1 MAGINLPRPFPF
13 PFHGF
18 LRRWI
23 GDPVLFGVA
32 SLPLALL
39 ALPMALI
46 GLGGTAA
53 RWQTHLADRCAGDR
67 PPEPGRRRTGW
78 LRVIGHSFAVLV
90 PAVVCFVST
99 GLLLGGLYMGYLYF
113 LRPDAISA
121 IGHPFSADRLFDT
134 SWGGPTLAGAW
145 LAHSAV
151 VLAAQIGGLPL
162 IRGISLLQ
170 GGLTR
175 RMLGRSA

>member
-1 MAGINLPRPFPF
+1 MADLALPRPFPF
-13 PFHGF
+13 RGL

-23 GDPVLFGVA
+23 GEPVLFGVA

-53 RWQTHLADRCAGDR
+53 RWQTQLADRCAAGRAPRRGR
-67 PPEPGRRRTGW
+67 PPGF

-113 LRPDAISA
+113 LRPDAIAA

-134 SWGGPTLAGAW
+134 SWGGPTLVGAW

-170 GGLTR
+170 GGLSR
-175 RMLGRSA
+175 RMLVRSA